1 MEFKDYYKIMGVERD
16 ATQDQIKRAYRKLA
30 RKLHP
35 DVSDEPDAEERF
47 KEMQEAY
54 EVLKDPEKRKAYDRF
69 GANWK
74 AGQDFRPPP
83 DWEPDFEF
91 RGGGFTDADGFSDFF
106 ETLFG
111 GAARG
116 RAHGGRT
123 HFRMRGEDL
132 QARVEI
138 PLEDA
143 YRGTTTHLSLQ
154 VPELDSSGH
163 MVTRPRTLKVKIPQ
177 GVTQGQ
183 RIRLAG
189 QGAPGMGGAEP
200 GDLYLEVHLKPHP
213 LFHVDGKDVYLDL
226 PIAPWEA
233 ALGDT
238 VKVPTLGGPVDLKI
252 PPGSGSGARLRLKGR
267 GMPGQPPGDQYVVL
281 KVVVPEARTDAER
294 ALYEK
299 MKNELAFDAR
309 AHLGV

>member
-1 MEFKDYYKIMGVERD
+1 MEFKDYYETLGVDRD
-16 ATQDQIKRAYRKLA
+16 ADAAQIKRAYRKLA